1 MPHASIIRRAALALL
16 SCSVAVPAGLAA
28 QHSNMK
34 ASELRAD
41 MRKLW
46 EDHITWTRLY
56 IVDATGNL
64 PEKDATLQRLLKNQ
78 TDLGNAIKPF
88 YGDAAGEKLTG
99 LLKTHITIA
108 GEIVDAA
115 MKGDEAKKADAAKRW
130 TANADELA
138 VFLSG
143 ANPTNWP
150 VEDLKHMLHSHL
162 DLTTQEVTAHLQKK
176 WEDDIEAYDKV
187 HVQILQM
194 ADALAM
200 GIAKQFPQ
208 KVVAEQ

>member
-1 MPHASIIRRAALALL
+1 MPGATLTRPRIV

-28 QHSNMK
+28 QHSNLK

-99 LLKTHITIA
+99 LLKTHITVA
-108 GEIVDAA
+108 GEIIDAA
-115 MKGDEAKKADAAKRW
+115 MKGDEAKKDDAAKRW

-176 WEDDIEAYDKV
+176 WEDDIEAYDKI

-208 KVVAEQ
+208 KVAY

>member
-1 MPHASIIRRAALALL
+1 V

-28 QHSNMK
+28 QHSNLK

-99 LLKTHITIA
+99 LLKTHITVA
-108 GEIVDAA
+108 GEIIDAA
-115 MKGDEAKKADAAKRW
+115 MKGDEAKKDDAAKRW

-176 WEDDIEAYDKV
+176 WEDDIEAYDKI

-208 KVVAEQ
+208 KVAY